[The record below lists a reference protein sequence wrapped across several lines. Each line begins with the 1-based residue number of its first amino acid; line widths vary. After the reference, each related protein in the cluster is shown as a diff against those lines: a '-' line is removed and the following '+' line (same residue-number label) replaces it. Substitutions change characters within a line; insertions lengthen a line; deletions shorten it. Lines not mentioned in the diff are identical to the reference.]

1 MELAGLMERLAA
13 ERLRDPRP
21 DLTTAL
27 ETTEVDGERLS
38 HQETASFFIL
48 LLVAGNETT
57 RNAISQGVLA
67 LFEHPDQRSRWM
79 VVLSIDR
86 TAVEEIVRWTSPIT
100 WTRRTATQ
108 DGELNGHRFCAGDK
122 FLLF

>member
-27 ETTEVDGERLS
+27 VTTEVDGEQLS
-38 HQETASFFIL
+38 RQEIGSFFIL

-57 RNAISQGVLA
+57 RNAISQGILT
-67 LFEHPDQRSRWM
+67 LSQNPDQRDRWM
-79 VVLSIDR
+79 ADPSVDK

-100 WTRRTATQ
+100 WMRRTATR
-108 DGELNGHRFCAGDK
+108 DGELHGHRFAAGDK
-122 FLLF
+122 L